1 MKFIYAI
8 FTYLLFVLPAEA
20 SQISVLK
27 HQNTRSCF
35 SILSK
40 KLTSIQLVEK
50 DSVPAMATISEE
62 EQQNY
67 KKTTKLLRKSALY
80 CTLGLLSAI
89 LLRVGIQRA
98 CLAIL
103 LSVPWFVLSII
114 GLIFFI
120 KTCKKMRKSYKNWDS
135 VRKNDIGIQVFVT
148 AILLLVGV
156 YVISKTE
163 GCGD

>member
-1 MKFIYAI
+1 MKFIYSI
-8 FTYLLFVLPAEA
+8 FAFLLFAFSAEA
-20 SQISVLK
+20 SQIVDLK
-27 HQNTRSCF
+27 SENRTTF
-35 SILSK
+35 GSILHKVS
-40 KLTSIQLVEK
+40 TTIEK
-50 DSVPAMATISEE
+50 DSIPTLTIVSEE

-114 GLIFFI
+114 GLALFL
-120 KTCKKMRKSYKNWDS
+120 KTCTKMRKSYKYWDAE
-135 VRKNDIGIQVFVT
+135 RKNDIGIQVFVT

-156 YVISKTE
+156 YVVSKTE